1 MAAKKWIYEVK
12 YTDGEEYTYTAPD
25 GKLKSKKL
33 PTVRVEAENRLNAVV
48 AAARARS
55 SDRRR
60 RKETKMSNLSA
71 NAQLLGNLEHTTAE
85 LLEGMTEERGRGFAS
100 DNESWAALKGYLERA
115 EKMRKDIEKVHKEM
129 WDAIKDQ
136 NDDAYRALANELTRA
151 SSTLAAEWITVSVL
165 GKIAVEMTDE

>member
-1 MAAKKWIYEVK
+1 
-12 YTDGEEYTYTAPD
+12 
-25 GKLKSKKL
+25 
-33 PTVRVEAENRLNAVV
+33 
-48 AAARARS
+48 
-55 SDRRR
+55 
-60 RKETKMSNLSA
+60 MSNLSA

-136 NDDAYRALANELTRA
+136 NDDAYRALARTVPQEKRDELTRA

>member
-1 MAAKKWIYEVK
+1 
-12 YTDGEEYTYTAPD
+12 
-25 GKLKSKKL
+25 
-33 PTVRVEAENRLNAVV
+33 
-48 AAARARS
+48 
-55 SDRRR
+55 
-60 RKETKMSNLSA
+60 MSNLSA

-100 DNESWAALKGYLERA
+100 DNESWAALKGHLERA

-151 SSTLAAEWITVSVL
+151 SSALAAEWITVYVL